1 MSEPESGS
9 REEPPATSAVAVA
22 DAGDEPASDPGLE
35 TDDSAQGRRPWRR
48 ASWAVRLAWLAGLIV
63 VGIGLYLCYLHLSRT
78 ARVSSDGASNALQA
92 WAMLH
97 GNPMLRGWTVT
108 DVSFYTTE
116 LPEYMLVELVRGL
129 QADVLHVAAAIS
141 YTLVVLTGAMLARGQ
156 ATGREGV
163 VRMLIAAG
171 IMVAPQLGPGVFIL
185 VFQPDHIG
193 TQAPL
198 LLTWL
203 VLDRFP
209 RRWYTPVLICVM
221 LVWVDIA
228 DQLALL
234 IGVAPLALVSALRA
248 YQALVQRREALRS
261 AWFDL
266 SLVLAAGASVVIAS
280 KVVKAIGA
288 HGGYSVLPVQNALA
302 PVSELSAHSWLA
314 VESVFGLYGADFF
327 GITAP
332 GLDAVIAFLHLVGL
346 ALAVTGL
353 CLVLRRF
360 FRCPDRVAQILA
372 VGILVNVAAYLLSTV
387 PTTYWSAREIA
398 GVLPAGAVLAG
409 RMLGRRL
416 MSARLVPALAVVLA
430 CYLAAL
436 GYSVAQPSRP
446 AMTQDLADWLVAHH
460 LKYGLS
466 SYGIANTTTLSSGGA
481 VSVRSVRFYNSDAG
495 AGPYEFDQNWYDPSR
510 HYANFVVVMNPPVPL
525 DPIAPWQIRNRFGP
539 PAHVYEFGPY
549 VILTYDTNLLT
560 DLSPSLPP
568 PPQPGATP
576 TPSTTPTPAA
586 QLYPTASPTPTRP
599 AKPRPSPTGTSASTG
614 TGAGTA
620 TSTAGPSPSAT
631 PTSTP

>member
-9 REEPPATSAVAVA
+9 RAEPSATSAVAVA
-22 DAGDEPASDPGLE
+22 NAGDEPPSGPGHE
-35 TDDSAQGRRPWRR
+35 ADGSAQGGRQWWRAR
-48 ASWAVRLAWLAGLIV
+48 WVIRLAWLAALIA
-63 VGIGLYLCYLHLSRT
+63 VGIGLYLCYLHISRT

-141 YTLVVLTGAMLARGQ
+141 YTLVVLTGAMLARGR

-163 VRMLIAAG
+163 VRMLVAAG
-171 IMVAPQLGPGVFIL
+171 IMIAPQLGPGVFIL

-193 TQAPL
+193 TQVPL

-209 RRWYTPVLICVM
+209 SRWYTPVLICVM
-221 LVWVDIA
+221 LVWADIA

-234 IGVAPLALVSALRA
+234 IGVAPLVLVSAVRA

-280 KVVKAIGA
+280 KVVKEIGA
-288 HGGYSVLPVQNALA
+288 HGGYSVLPVQNSLA
-302 PVSELSAHSWLA
+302 PVGELSAHSWLA

-327 GITAP
+327 GVTSP
-332 GLDAVIAFLHLVGL
+332 GLDAAIAFLHLVGL

-353 CLVLRRF
+353 GLVLRRF
-360 FRCPDRVAQILA
+360 FRCPDRVAQILT

-387 PTTYWSAREIA
+387 PTTYWSAREMA

-416 MSARLVPALAVVLA
+416 MAARLTPALAVVLA

-460 LKYGLS
+460 LTYGLS
-466 SYGIANTTTLSSGGA
+466 SYGIANTTTLASGGA

-510 HYANFVVVMNPPVPL
+510 HNASFVVVMNPPVPL
-525 DPIAPWQIRNRFGP
+525 DPIAPWQVRNRFGP
-539 PAHVYEFGPY
+539 PSHVYEFGPY

-576 TPSTTPTPAA
+576 TPSATPTPAA
-586 QLYPTASPTPTRP
+586 RLFPTAAPDRPTHSAKPSPSPTPT
-599 AKPRPSPTGTSASTG
+599 S
-614 TGAGTA
+614 
-620 TSTAGPSPSAT
+620 TSTSVPAAQLSPSAT
-631 PTSTP
+631 PSP